1 MKPSDPTAVSKRF
14 AAVLARGL
22 ARAEM
27 EITEH
32 FARIR
37 ALPIDEEPADIHPW
51 FKGRPESRDADDTWL
66 DDEEEATPESRPA
79 SIAVPAWQGP
89 RTARRRR
96 AQVRRA
102 D

>member
-37 ALPIDEEPADIHPW
+37 ALPIDDAPADTPPW
-51 FKGRPESRDADDTWL
+51 FKGLSRPEPAEADDAFPD
-66 DDEEEATPESRPA
+66 DDEELSP
-79 SIAVPAWQGP
+79 IAAQAGQGP
-89 RTARRRR
+89 RAPRRRR
-96 AQVRRA
+96 RG
-102 D
+102 

>member
-1 MKPSDPTAVSKRF
+1 MRPSDPTAVSKRF

-37 ALPIDEEPADIHPW
+37 ALPIDEAPADTPPW
-51 FKGRPESRDADDTWL
+51 FKGLSRPEPADADEALLD
-66 DDEEEATPESRPA
+66 DDEEPSPIAARP
-79 SIAVPAWQGP
+79 WQGP

-96 AQVRRA
+96 RS
-102 D
+102 